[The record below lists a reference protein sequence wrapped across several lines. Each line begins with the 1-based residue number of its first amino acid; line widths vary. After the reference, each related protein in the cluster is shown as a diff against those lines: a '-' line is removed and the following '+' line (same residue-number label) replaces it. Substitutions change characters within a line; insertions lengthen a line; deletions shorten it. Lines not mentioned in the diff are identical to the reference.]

1 MTTATPTLLPAQR
14 GVPRGPGGGVLLL
27 VFRAP
32 RHDPGAGDAGGDAT
46 VPLGTTRHPSVL
58 TALSALTAAGLPAG
72 GGDRRGVL
80 LEEDAAAPG
89 GAGGGAVAVPAELLE
104 QVPAGAV
111 LLSPGAAL
119 VAGPMLSPDADLF
132 ALCPHRCP
140 PGQRYYVLRPG
151 PGAGPRR
158 RTGALEWARRA
169 VVGAPA
175 LPGAPGAGA
184 RVVCVRGSG
193 PAAEAWAAD
202 VALQEHARGAVVL
215 RVRCRPG
222 TGQLSTV
229 TALRDAADG
238 WAPGADGPHR
248 SGGPGG
254 DGLDDVVHRLTR
266 CGPAVLVLQDARHLD
281 GWSLAVL
288 ERLLRRHE
296 GLRLLLHLPGAGQ
309 APGQAPG
316 QDAAGRLAG
325 RLAAAVGR
333 TRVAEVVAGPC
344 T

>member
-1 MTTATPTLLPAQR
+1 MTTATTTLLPAQR

-32 RHDPGAGDAGGDAT
+32 RHDPGAADAGGDAA
-46 VPLGTTRHPSVL
+46 VPLSTTRHPSVL
-58 TALSALTAAGLPAG
+58 TALSALAAAGLPAG
-72 GGDRRGVL
+72 DGDRRAVL

-89 GAGGGAVAVPAELLE
+89 GAGGHPAVAGGVPAELLE

-111 LLSPGAAL
+111 LLPPGAAL

-140 PGQRYYVLRPG
+140 PGQRYYVLRPST
-151 PGAGPRR
+151 GAGPRR

-175 LPGAPGAGA
+175 LPGAPGPGA

-222 TGQLSTV
+222 AGQLSTV
-229 TALRDAADG
+229 TALLDAADG
-238 WAPGADGPHR
+238 WAPAADGPHPF
-248 SGGPGG
+248 GDPGG
-254 DGLDDVVHRLTR
+254 DGLDEVVRRLTR
-266 CGPAVLVLQDARHLD
+266 CGPAVLVLHDARHLD

-288 ERLLRRHE
+288 ERLLRRHD
-296 GLRLLLHLPGAGQ
+296 GLRLLLHLPGA
-309 APGQAPG
+309 A
-316 QDAAGRLAG
+316 AAGRLAG

-333 TRVAEVVAGPC
+333 AQVAEVVAGPHA
-344 T
+344 